1 MKTPARSFAQLILPL
16 GLAVAAM
23 LAGTG
28 CHGIRASTDNATL
41 KTGLRYDHEG
51 RLTDEPEVSVPVW
64 SSKGLKA
71 KPENVTPAKE

>member
-1 MKTPARSFAQLILPL
+1 MNNPARSLTQRILFL
-16 GLAVAAM
+16 SLAVAAIF
-23 LAGTG
+23 AGAG

-41 KTGLRYDHEG
+41 KTGLRYDQDG

>member
-1 MKTPARSFAQLILPL
+1 MNNPARSLPQRIVPL
-16 GLAVAAM
+16 GLAMAAIF
-23 LAGTG
+23 AGTG

-41 KTGLRYDHEG
+41 KTGLRYDQDG

>member
-1 MKTPARSFAQLILPL
+1 MRAPARFFAQRILSL
-16 GLAVAAM
+16 GLAVTA
-23 LAGTG
+23 LLVSTG

-41 KTGLRYDHEG
+41 KTGLRYDQDG
-51 RLTDEPEVSVPVW
+51 RLTDQPEVSVPVW